1 MHKIKKGIMLGLL
14 FLLSALQ
21 ASAQVSIKGSVSDGT
36 APLKGCAVELKD
48 ENDSTL
54 MSIMT
59 NDKGVY
65 SFRDIPEGSYVI
77 RVSLEGFDE
86 SITQLTNIQGGA
98 V

>member
-1 MHKIKKGIMLGLL
+1 MLGLL

-36 APLKGCAVELKD
+36 APLKGCTVELKD

-86 SITQLTNIQGGA
+86 SITQLTNIQGGGA